1 MSNSLACRYDIY
13 TVSRPATPLAT
24 ISYPVIRLLQKQ
36 IQRDSFKAVTAAAAA
51 AD

>member
-13 TVSRPATPLAT
+13 TVSRPATPLAA
-24 ISYPVIRLLQKQ
+24 ISYPVIRLLQQ
-36 IQRDSFKAVTAAAAA
+36 QFQRDSFKAVIAAAAA